1 MATPTRS
8 LPRISTP
15 EALVSE
21 LKAAILHGSL
31 PGGSRLTEIDLAET
45 HGVSRQSIKQALL
58 ELGRLG
64 LVEQRRHR
72 GVWVRDL
79 TVEDVEDLYWT
90 RYVIESEAV
99 AYAALE
105 PTSWGR
111 IERCVEQLD
120 HLPTDAAWSEVV
132 EADWY
137 FHRELVASVGSV
149 RLSRVHDLLE
159 GETLLSFMRCDPD
172 DDPAAVARAH
182 RVLLDVI
189 RTGDTTAAVQAL
201 HLHLESSKQVAIEN
215 RFTR

>member
-1 MATPTRS
+1 MAGQARL

-58 ELGRLG
+58 ELSRLG

-72 GVWVRDL
+72 GVWVREL
-79 TVEDVEDLYWT
+79 TLADVEDLYWT
-90 RYVIESEAV
+90 RYVIESEA
-99 AYAALE
+99 ASYAALE

-111 IERCVEQLD
+111 VQRCVEQLER
-120 HLPTDAAWSEVV
+120 LPADAAWSEVV
-132 EADWY
+132 EADWH

-159 GETLLSFMRCDPD
+159 GETLLSFMRCDYD
-172 DDPAAVARAH
+172 APAAVAQVHRA
-182 RVLLDVI
+182 LFEVI
-189 RTGDTTAAVQAL
+189 RTGDPTASTRAL
-201 HLHLESSKQVAIEN
+201 RLHLEAGKQLVFEN
-215 RFTR
+215 RFSR